1 MESKNSAS
9 VVSDVK
15 SVHQFN
21 IMTLRF
27 RRKGKIDL
35 TGVKP
40 LTSIHLTA
48 AKQVEMLALEMVS
61 NYPLYTV
68 GLGKAVLPV
77 SPIKIKVFMTF
88 AKPINSE
95 CCKESLSAMELG
107 LKSVRR
113 VNEVAVL

>member
-1 MESKNSAS
+1 MNIESKGSGS

-15 SVHQFN
+15 SIHQFK

-40 LTSIHLTA
+40 LTSVHLTA
-48 AKQVEMLALEMVS
+48 AKQVEMHALGMVS

-77 SPIKIKVFMTF
+77 SPIKIKLFTTF
-88 AKPINSE
+88 AEPINLE
-95 CCKESLSAMELG
+95 YCKE
-107 LKSVRR
+107 
-113 VNEVAVL
+113 